1 MTATL
6 RQPPTV
12 LLIHDGADVQG
23 HFDYLAGAGLVV
35 SRAHGEDA
43 VATAINL
50 QPDIIILDYRCNG
63 EVMARLKGEISTCR
77 IPVIAL
83 AELGGDHELNS

>member
-1 MTATL
+1 MTAGL
-6 RQPPTV
+6 RPPPTV
-12 LLIHDGADVQG
+12 LLIHDGADVEG
-23 HFDYLAGAGLVV
+23 HFEYLVGAGLVV

-43 VATAINL
+43 VAMAISL

-63 EVMARLKGEISTCR
+63 EIMTRLKGEISTRR

-83 AELGGDHELNS
+83 AELAG